1 MTTLTR
7 SQIGGLECE
16 IISEAVRDIEDVLQ
30 QMGVNPAN
38 VGFIARIR
46 SPIGRIK
53 HLTEQVDP
61 NVDNVVKLEGLR
73 KVPAL
78 RVVDELEG
86 RIDPAEPFLKAL
98 IATRDQTIPT
108 INIDL
113 GRPSDS
119 EPPTSGDAA

>member
-1 MTTLTR
+1 MSTLTR

-61 NVDNVVKLEGLR
+61 TVDNVVKLEGLR

-78 RVVDELEG
+78 RVVDELQG
-86 RIDPAEPFLKAL
+86 RIDPAEPFLKAML
-98 IATRDQTIPT
+98 ATRDQTIPT
-108 INIDL
+108 INID
-113 GRPSDS
+113 RPCDS
-119 EPPTSGDAA
+119 EPSEPPGAA